1 MTDQPPA
8 RTRYAIVG
16 TGSRATMYVDA
27 LCGTHAR
34 HCDLV
39 ALCDSSSVRVA
50 YHNQRLSRRFGR
62 PEVPGYDARR
72 FAAMLA
78 EQRPD
83 VVIVTTV
90 DACHHEYIIAAMNHG
105 CDVVSEKPMTT
116 D

>member
-1 MTDQPPA
+1 MTEQSPG

-27 LCGTHAR
+27 ICGTHAR

-39 ALCDSSSVRVA
+39 ALCDTSSVRVA
-50 YHNQRLSRRFGR
+50 YHSRRLARRFGR
-62 PEVPGYDARR
+62 PEVPGYDVGQ
-72 FAAMLA
+72 FAAMIA

-90 DACHHEYIIAAMNHG
+90 DAYHHQYIIAA
-105 CDVVSEKPMTT
+105 
-116 D
+116 